1 MKSFDDATRQVA
13 GLMAAIGGNVD
24 AYEDE
29 KSSEAS
35 HPATTFDAAIA
46 SVEAQIQHNDS
57 SPPTRMEIVRDIAG
71 VTEEEFPRHGM
82 EDYSAVEQVI
92 QHMNEQLDGIGESP
106 FEAIETE
113 NGAAAE
119 VEEEVV
125 LTPAEEEVSAEID
138 ALAPGMECE
147 EMQEDGKFWTC
158 MLEGVYLPQ
167 VPLPV
172 EPRYAHIGS
181 IYKDG
186 HEELKDIHDAFLSAI
201 LTGEPQSVTLDSGT
215 YEMTQGFGDTWELHD
230 TGKGRKYC
238 QEAVW
243 QQSNSGED
251 YHYDLVE
258 EKDLFLWVIPTDR
271 DDVDDLGYLHN
282 QWVFLREQG

>member
-24 AYEDE
+24 AYEDDQ
-29 KSSEAS
+29 SSGAS
-35 HPATTFDAAIA
+35 VLTTTFEAAVA
-46 SVEAQIQHNDS
+46 SVEAQIQHNE
-57 SPPTRMEIVRDIAG
+57 PIAPTRMEVVRDIAG
-71 VTEEEFPRHGM
+71 VTEEEIPRHEM

-92 QHMNEQLDGIGESP
+92 QQMNEQLDGVEENP
-106 FEAIETE
+106 FEAIERNKAE
-113 NGAAAE
+113 E

-138 ALAPGMECE
+138 ALEAGMACE

-172 EPRYAHIGS
+172 EPCYTHIGS
-181 IYKDG
+181 VYKDG
-186 HEELKDIHDAFLSAI
+186 HEELKEIHDAFLAAI
-201 LTGEPQSVTLDSGT
+201 LTGEPQTVTLDSGT
-215 YEMTQGFGDTWELHD
+215 YEMTQGFGENWELYD
-230 TGKGRKYC
+230 AGKGRKYC

-243 QQSNSGED
+243 CQAGGGEN

-258 EKDLFLWVIPTDR
+258 EEDLFLWVIPDDR

-282 QWVFLREQG
+282 RWVFLREQG